1 MSKEN
6 YDVSDVMGD
15 VRISDEVVANIA
27 VIAAKEVEGVAGVAG
42 KSGELITKSAV
53 KNFGKSVRVE
63 MCERL
68 VSVDMTLIMKYGY
81 SLPETAS
88 LVQDRVKNAVESM
101 TGLEVADVNVRI
113 EGIDVK

>member
-1 MSKEN
+1 MSKDN
-6 YDVSDVMGD
+6 YDANDVMGD

-27 VIAAKEVEGVAGVAG
+27 VIAAKEVDGVAGVAG
-42 KSGELITKSAV
+42 KSGELITKATI

-68 VSVDMTLIMKYGY
+68 VSVDMALIMKYGY
-81 SLPETAS
+81 SLPKTAS
-88 LVQDRVKNAVESM
+88 LVQDRVKSAIESM